1 MVDTRFSVSVHI
13 MVSLAYNQDELMSSE
28 TLAKVLKTNATFVR
42 KLVSRLVDAE
52 LIESYRGKGG
62 GIKLARPPRNISL
75 DEIYKAS
82 LEEKT
87 LMCTPKKP
95 VTKACAVSCSMN
107 KILFQIA
114 GGIEATTKT
123 YLSQMTVNDL
133 LKKVSK
139 S

>member
-62 GIKLARPPRNISL
+62 GIKIARPPRNISL
-75 DEIYKAS
+75 DEIYRAS

-87 LMCTPKKP
+87 LMCTPKNP

-123 YLSQMTVNDL
+123 YLSKMTVNDL
-133 LKKVSK
+133 LKKVSN